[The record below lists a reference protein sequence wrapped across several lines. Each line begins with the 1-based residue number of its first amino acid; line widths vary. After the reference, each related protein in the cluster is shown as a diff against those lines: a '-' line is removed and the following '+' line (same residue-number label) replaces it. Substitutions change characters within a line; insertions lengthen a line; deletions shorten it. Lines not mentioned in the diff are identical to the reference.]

1 MLYVI
6 KLNIILALLCLLF
19 QVVMHRDTFFG
30 VRRAMLWG
38 IYLTAFLLPLWNV
51 QYWLQ
56 EDAAAMNVASD
67 YATYVLPSLEVTA
80 TRVAAMGIQ
89 QEEPGCGMWFVG
101 VLAIWGLLYLI
112 PVVWMTL
119 KLLWQFAYIIYLRCT
134 CNAQPSPLL
143 DGRGR
148 GWVFYRFPRPCSPF
162 SFGPWIFLHAEGMDE
177 QTLREVLIHEQAHVR
192 GWHTLDILFSQL
204 VCILFWWNPAAW
216 VLRREV
222 RMNLEFIA
230 DKAVC
235 DVLVKSERVKSEK
248 YKFPASH
255 ETVVSDSNFSLGGKA
270 DIFHFSLIRAYQYR
284 LLGFATQT
292 NVATIANN
300 FNVLPLKRRI
310 KMMNLRRTRRTG
322 MVKYILFVPVA
333 AAMLLLSNIDS
344 LARTIA
350 DNVKKPIEL
359 VDDNAS
365 SQYRTYSLDLTKG
378 PYSSAN
384 LKKWEG
390 KSLTALIVDG
400 KPVTEVTPLT
410 GQWLESI
417 DISNVTIT
425 EDAEGNITQM
435 ELRTKK
441 VAANADEPAVK
452 TVVQSLYEADDNI
465 YENVEQMPE
474 YSGGEAALYQFIAQN
489 IRYPK
494 AAQEWGVQ
502 GRVFVHFIV
511 EKDGTLSNVS
521 ASKVVDPK
529 SGKELAEVTVTYKIQ
544 AQTPEQVEAAK
555 HRAEGVKALKA
566 ETERVV
572 KALPERWKPGR
583 QHGQPVRVSFHLPVS
598 YRLQ

>member
-19 QVVMHRDTFFG
+19 QVLMHRDTFFG

-112 PVVWMTL
+112 PVVWMSA

-134 CNAQPSPLL
+134 CLPSLARPAGTL
-143 DGRGR
+143 DPSRTGEGL
-148 GWVFYRFPRPCSPF
+148 GKGLFYSFPRPCSPF
-162 SFGPWIFLHAEGMDE
+162 SFGPWIFIHPDGMDE

-192 GWHTLDILFSQL
+192 GWHTLDILFSQV

-216 VLRREV
+216 LMRREV

-230 DKAVC
+230 DKAV
-235 DVLVKSERVKSEK
+235 
-248 YKFPASH
+248 A
-255 ETVVSDSNFSLGGKA
+255 DSLSPIPMGGALK
-270 DIFHFSLIRAYQYR
+270 AYQYR

-310 KMMNLRRTRRTG
+310 IMMNLRRTRRTG

-494 AAQEWGVQ
+494 AAMDWGVQ

-511 EKDGTLSNVS
+511 EKDGTLSNIS
-521 ASKVVDPK
+521 ASKVVDPE
-529 SGKELAEVTVTYKIQ
+529 SGQELADVVVMAYSQKP
-544 AQTPEQVEAAK
+544 TPEQIEAAK

-566 ETERVV
+566 EAERAV
-572 KALPERWKPGR
+572 KALPERWKPGK

-598 YRLQ
+598 YRLR

>member
-1 MLYVI
+1 MLYII
-6 KLNIILALLCLLF
+6 KLNLILALLCLLF

-38 IYLTAFLLPLWNV
+38 IYLTAFLLPLCDV
-51 QYWLQ
+51 QALLTV
-56 EDAAAMNVASD
+56 DAGATDMAEAYAS
-67 YATYVLPSLEVTA
+67 YVLPTIEVTA
-80 TRVAAMGIQ
+80 MRVSTLGIEQ
-89 QEEPGCGMWFVG
+89 SEPGCGMWFVG
-101 VLAIWGLLYLI
+101 VLAIWAIIYLI

-134 CNAQPSPLL
+134 CKPIQPLTINHKLL
-143 DGRGR
+143 TI
-148 GWVFYRFPRPCSPF
+148 YSFPRPCSPF
-162 SFGPWIFLHAEGMDE
+162 SFGPWTFIHPDGMDE

-192 GWHTLDILFSQL
+192 GWHTLDILFSQV

-216 VLRREV
+216 LMRREV

-230 DKAVC
+230 DKAV
-235 DVLVKSERVKSEK
+235 
-248 YKFPASH
+248 A
-255 ETVVSDSNFSLGGKA
+255 DSLSPIPMGRALK
-270 DIFHFSLIRAYQYR
+270 AYQYR

-310 KMMNLRRTRRTG
+310 IMMNLKRTRRTG
-322 MVKYILFVPVA
+322 MAKYILFVPVA

-452 TVVQSLYEADDNI
+452 TVVQYLYEADDNI
-465 YENVEQMPE
+465 YETVEHMLE
-474 YSGGEAALYQFIAQN
+474 YSGGEAALFQFIAQN

-494 AAQEWGVQ
+494 AALEWGVQ
-502 GRVFVHFIV
+502 GRVLVHFIV
-511 EKDGTLSNVS
+511 EKDGTLSNIS
-521 ASKVVDPK
+521 ASKVVDPE
-529 SGKELAEVTVTYKIQ
+529 SGQELADVVVMAYSQKP
-544 AQTPEQVEAAK
+544 TPEQIEAAK

-566 ETERVV
+566 EAERAV

-598 YRLQ
+598 FRLG